1 MGAWGLD
8 SFTEML
14 KHRLGLRADLDSAGA
29 SSLNY
34 YGIFINNTY
43 RQLCTQDNIFGLKK
57 KLYFPQLHTSTT
69 ATTTAGTAYVAT
81 PTDALYIRHL
91 WDSTNDRKLNKIRFH
106 KYVDAVGR
114 ANSSARGKPTEWVRD
129 GANIYLLP
137 TPDATYTIYVYYR
150 KRPAALSDAGDVTLI
165 GAEWDESI
173 LLLATAQSFLRLGEP
188 DKSLLWQKEFI
199 SSLAGKIAIYAQ
211 EDKDLKDQMKPD
223 LAYLKQFEY
232 RG

>member
-1 MGAWGLD
+1 MGGYTLTN
-8 SFTEML
+8 FGEYLTL
-14 KHRLGLRADLDSAGA
+14 NLGKRDDI
-29 SSLNY
+29 SSY
-34 YGIFINNTY
+34 
-43 RQLCTQDNIFGLKK
+43 
-57 KLYFPQLHTSTT
+57 TT
-69 ATTTAGTAYVAT
+69 AWINTAYLDLTTRNRFWDVPIPRFFDFPELRTNTTKTTTAGTAYVAT

-114 ANSSARGKPTEWVRD
+114 ASSSARGKPTEWVRD

-199 SSLAGKIAIYAQ
+199 SSLAGKISIYAQ

>member
-1 MGAWGLD
+1 MGDKAYSSFQSELLFNLGKRDDIDSLKGGWINTAYLD
-8 SFTEML
+8 LTTRNRFWDVPIPRFFDFPEL
-14 KHRLGLRADLDSAGA
+14 K
-29 SSLNY
+29 
-34 YGIFINNTY
+34 
-43 RQLCTQDNIFGLKK
+43 
-57 KLYFPQLHTSTT
+57 TSTT
-69 ATTTAGTAYVAT
+69 KTTTAGTAYVVT
-81 PTDALYIRHL
+81 PTDALFIRHL

-106 KYVDAVGR
+106 KYVDAGGR
-114 ANSSARGKPTEWVRD
+114 ASSSARGKPTEWVRE

-150 KRPAALSDAGDVTLI
+150 KRPAALSDAADVTAI
-165 GAEWDESI
+165 GAEWDEPI